1 MTNIE
6 LLNKVIEEK
15 GVTKTHIANKMGIS
29 RNSLYKKLQGE
40 SLFNQYEIKVIC
52 EVLNITSTREKDAIF
67 FA

>member
-15 GVTKTHIANKMGIS
+15 GVSKTHIANKLGIS
-29 RNSLYKKLQGE
+29 RNALYNKLQGK
-40 SLFNQYEIKVIC
+40 SLFNQYEIKAIC
-52 EVLNITSTREKDAIF
+52 EVLNITNTKVKDAIF